1 MTGKHSRQKAQGTR
15 QKAETAISSP
25 FSFFL
30 FPFSF
35 PRGKRGFTLLELMI
49 VISVIIIL
57 ALIVMPLYNRTV
69 QASKEAV
76 LREDLQQMRKMIDQY
91 AADKGKLPS
100 SGQDLVSAGY
110 LHAIPD
116 DPMTENVGDDWNWV
130 MGDDPNLGEGGSG
143 LVNVCSS
150 SGDTDTEGVTYNNC
164 EKW

>member
-1 MTGKHSRQKAQGTR
+1 VTGKHSRQKEKGKG
-15 QKAETAISSP
+15 QKSEAAVSSP

-35 PRGKRGFTLLELMI
+35 PRDRRGFTLLELMI

-69 QASKEAV
+69 QAAKEAV
-76 LREDLQQMRKMIDQY
+76 LRENLQQMRKMIDQY

-100 SGQDLVSAGY
+100 SGQDLVTAGY

-116 DPMTENVGDDWNWV
+116 DPTTQNEGDDWNWV

-150 SGDTDTEGVTYNNC
+150 SGDNDSQGVPYNNC
-164 EKW
+164 DKW

>member
-1 MTGKHSRQKAQGTR
+1 VTGKHSRQKAKGKT
-15 QKAETAISSP
+15 QKEEQSVSTP
-25 FSFFL
+25 FSFFP

-35 PRGKRGFTLLELMI
+35 ARRARGFTLLELMI

-69 QASKEAV
+69 QAAKEAV
-76 LREDLQQMRKMIDQY
+76 LRENLQQMRKMIDQY

-100 SGQDLVSAGY
+100 GGQDLVTAGY
-110 LHAIPD
+110 LHAVPD
-116 DPMTENVGDDWNWV
+116 DPMTENEGDDWNWV

-150 SGDTDTEGVTYNNC
+150 SGDNDSQGVPYNNC
-164 EKW
+164 DKW

>member
-1 MTGKHSRQKAQGTR
+1 MQDGETGRRGGGVIEGASLIAP
-15 QKAETAISSP
+15 SP
-25 FSFFL
+25 RLPVSPSL
-30 FPFSF
+30 A
-35 PRGKRGFTLLELMI
+35 RGFTLLELMI

-130 MGDDPNLGEGGSG
+130 MGDDPNLGEGGQG

-150 SGDTDTEGVTYNNC
+150 SGDTDSQGVSYNDC
-164 EKW
+164 DKW

>member
-1 MTGKHSRQKAQGTR
+1 MTGKTRQGTGVR
-15 QKAETAISSP
+15 GRGPVCRSSP
-25 FSFFL
+25 SAVRRS
-30 FPFSF
+30 PS
-35 PRGKRGFTLLELMI
+35 PGFTLLELMI

-69 QASKEAV
+69 QAAKEAV

-150 SGDTDTEGVTYNNC
+150 SGDTDSQGVSYNNC
-164 EKW
+164 DKW